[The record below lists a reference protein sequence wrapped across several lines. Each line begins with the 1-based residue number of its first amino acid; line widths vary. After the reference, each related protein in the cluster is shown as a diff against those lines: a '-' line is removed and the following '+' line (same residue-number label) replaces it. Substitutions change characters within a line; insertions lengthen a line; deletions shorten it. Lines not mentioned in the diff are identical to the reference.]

1 MSSMDIDSGPPV
13 TPGGLGTP
21 ASPAPE
27 TPAKTNGVNGTHL
40 LPPDPPR
47 EELDGEAYKQAG
59 NKFFKQKEYG
69 RAVEQYSKAIEKEP
83 ENATFLS
90 NRAAAY
96 MSAGNFNL
104 ALDDCVQADRYAPCN
119 AKTLLRMARIQV
131 ALGRPEDAL
140 ETYGRMNPPA
150 SSKDKVP
157 AIQMKQHIKTAE
169 ASVADGTASS
179 MTLFAINQA
188 EDLLGT
194 GVEPPKKWKLLR
206 GEANLK
212 MNTANSLGEAQ
223 NVAMSL
229 LRQNA
234 QDPDA
239 LVLRG
244 RILYAQ
250 GENQKAS
257 LHFQEAL
264 RCDPDMKQ
272 ARIFLRRSRELEK
285 KKEAGNEAFKK
296 GDYKIARELYS
307 EALAVDPSNK
317 GTNAK
322 LYQNRAVANT
332 KLQNWEEAL
341 ADSDEAI
348 KLDSTYTKARK
359 TRAKALG
366 QMGNWEEAVREL
378 KAVSDANPGDSNIRK
393 EIKEAELELKKSKRK
408 DYYKI
413 LGVDKTA
420 TDAEIKKAYRKMAM
434 LHHPDKNP
442 DNASAAEKFKDV
454 GEAYETLSDAQ
465 KREMY
470 DSGVDLQDD
479 DIFGGGGMNPGMGSG
494 AMNIDPNV
502 FFNMMG
508 NMGGGGGGNF
518 FPGGGFPGGFPG
530 GAGGGGGR
538 RGPRGSQG
546 FPNSFSF

>member
-1 MSSMDIDSGPPV
+1 MSSMDIDSGPSV
-13 TPGGLGTP
+13 TLGGLGTST
-21 ASPAPE
+21 SPSQAPE
-27 TPAKTNGVNGTHL
+27 TPAKTNGVNGTHS

-69 RAVEQYSKAIEKEP
+69 RAVEQYSRAIEKEP

-96 MSAGNFNL
+96 MSAGKFNL
-104 ALDDCVQADRYAPCN
+104 ALDDCVQADRHAPDN

-140 ETYGRMNPPA
+140 ETYDRMNPPA
-150 SSKDKVP
+150 SSRDKAP
-157 AIQMKQHIKTAE
+157 ACQMKQHIKTAE
-169 ASVADGTASS
+169 ASVVNGTASS

-250 GENQKAS
+250 GENQKAA

-272 ARIFLRRSRELEK
+272 ARIYLKRARELEK

-296 GDYKIARELYS
+296 GVYKNARELYS

-332 KLQNWEEAL
+332 K
-341 ADSDEAI
+341 
-348 KLDSTYTKARK
+348 
-359 TRAKALG
+359 
-366 QMGNWEEAVREL
+366 VC
-378 KAVSDANPGDSNIRK
+378 
-393 EIKEAELELKKSKRK
+393 
-408 DYYKI
+408 
-413 LGVDKTA
+413 
-420 TDAEIKKAYRKMAM
+420 
-434 LHHPDKNP
+434 
-442 DNASAAEKFKDV
+442 
-454 GEAYETLSDAQ
+454 
-465 KREMY
+465 
-470 DSGVDLQDD
+470 
-479 DIFGGGGMNPGMGSG
+479 
-494 AMNIDPNV
+494 
-502 FFNMMG
+502 
-508 NMGGGGGGNF
+508 
-518 FPGGGFPGGFPG
+518 
-530 GAGGGGGR
+530 
-538 RGPRGSQG
+538 
-546 FPNSFSF
+546 

>member
-1 MSSMDIDSGPPV
+1 MDIDSGPSV
-13 TPGGLGTP
+13 TPGTP
-21 ASPAPE
+21 TSPSPAPE
-27 TPAKTNGVNGTHL
+27 TPAKTNGVNGTHS

-69 RAVEQYSKAIEKEP
+69 RAVEQYSRAIEKEP

-96 MSAGNFNL
+96 MSAGKFSL
-104 ALDDCVQADRYAPCN
+104 ALDDCVQADRYAPDN

-131 ALGRPEDAL
+131 ALGKPEDAL
-140 ETYGRMNPPA
+140 ETYDRMNPPA
-150 SSKDKVP
+150 SSRDKAP
-157 AIQMKQHIKTAE
+157 ASQMKQHIKTAE
-169 ASVADGTASS
+169 ASVANGTASS

-188 EDLLGT
+188 EDLLGS

-250 GENQKAS
+250 GENQKAA

-272 ARIFLRRSRELEK
+272 ARIYLKRARELEK

-332 KLQNWEEAL
+332 KLQHWEEAL
-341 ADSDEAI
+341 SDSDEAI
-348 KLDSTYTKARK
+348 KLDPTYTKARK

-378 KAVSDANPGDSNIRK
+378 KAVAEANPGDSSIRK

-420 TDAEIKKAYRKMAM
+420 TDTEIKKAYRKMAM

-454 GEAYETLSDAQ
+454 GEAYETLSDSQ

-479 DIFGGGGMNPGMGSG
+479 DIFAGGGGMGPGMGGG
-494 AMNIDPNV
+494 AMNIDPNL

-508 NMGGGGGGNF
+508 NMGGVGGNHGGF
-518 FPGGGFPGGFPG
+518 FPAGGFPSS
-530 GAGGGGGR
+530 AGGGGR
-538 RGPRGSQG
+538 RGPRGAPG
-546 FPNSFSF
+546 FPNSFTF